1 MQKLIPLILLSLA
14 ALAFSEPAAAQE
26 KDKSKAGSGASTEG
40 GASLGG
46 TGIDSGVANPRGV
59 DETDRRLRIELKKPR
74 KDPEENAD
82 RRSTAAKDA
91 AKDKDAAS
99 AGANKPRGTLSDE
112 ADKQDQEFSRNR
124 RK

>member
-1 MQKLIPLILLSLA
+1 MQKQKLVPLILLSLV

-26 KDKSKAGSGASTEG
+26 KDKAKAGSGASTEG

-59 DETDRRLRIELKKPR
+59 DQTDKRLRIELKKPK
-74 KDPEENAD
+74 KDPEDKPD

-91 AKDKDAAS
+91 AS
-99 AGANKPRGTLSDE
+99 AGANAPRGTLSDE
-112 ADKQDQEFSRNR
+112 ADKQDEEFKKR
-124 RK
+124 RP

>member
-14 ALAFSEPAAAQE
+14 ALTFSEPAAAPE

-59 DETDRRLRIELKKPR
+59 DETDKRLRIERKPK
-74 KDPEENAD
+74 KDPEDKPD
-82 RRSTAAKDA
+82 RRSSAAKDA
-91 AKDKDAAS
+91 S
-99 AGANKPRGTLSDE
+99 TGATNPRGSLSDE
-112 ADKQDQEFSRNR
+112 ADKQDQEFSKNR